1 MGTLPC
7 IQAGMSDAAGAAG
20 MSDGAGA
27 AGILLAAAGRRGL
40 DAFDLATEVSGCGE
54 AAEIS

>member
-1 MGTLPC
+1 
-7 IQAGMSDAAGAAG
+7 MSDAAGAAG

-27 AGILLAAAGRRGL
+27 AGIFLAAAGRRGL